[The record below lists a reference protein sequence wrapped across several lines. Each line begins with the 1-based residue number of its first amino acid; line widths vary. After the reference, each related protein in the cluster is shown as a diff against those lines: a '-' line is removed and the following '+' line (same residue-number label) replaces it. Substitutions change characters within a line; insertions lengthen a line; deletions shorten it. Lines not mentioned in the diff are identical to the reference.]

1 MPSGILFLRFAG
13 GNAAVSRGGGT
24 AACYPENEAFIYIP
38 CCEYSYRGDAA
49 GAMPRC
55 GKAEKM
61 PTANCCFCAFSS
73 R

>member
-13 GNAAVSRGGGT
+13 GDPGRSAAYITGVSR
-24 AACYPENEAFIYIP
+24 AEIPVADCPENEAVIYIP

-55 GKAEKM
+55 GKVEKT
-61 PTANCCFCAFSS
+61 PKAN